1 MAAVVWA
8 FSFGQPGPRSVVE
21 GAFVVTPPPSTCRR
35 VPRGRQ
41 LRPALPVPDDE
52 PDGKD
57 QQQQQQQQ
65 QHTRQEQLAYLLAEQ
80 ARLDARLPD
89 DAAATEFP
97 TGPLPSSSATTT
109 TVLPDEDEEGGIFL
123 DPENYARAR
132 EFLGP
137 DGSLRL
143 DSPLDDAGR
152 SNAAGE
158 GTSINQTNDDGS
170 RRRKVL
176 HNYLESFASSPSA
189 TTTSSLSP
197 ATPGGDAGASLN
209 DLLEALRKQPT
220 MTTDKANNSSE
231 ELHRQVLA
239 KEEGFLRSSE
249 IFRASLLDASKSL
262 EAAEFRTGEA
272 FRQRQTRAREALDA
286 QLAEFAT
293 TLAQQP
299 TPLHPCQSCGTELTA
314 AERAHAVKSL
324 AKQTGGQSAAPHI
337 CRVCLSEQIAR
348 ETRAATRTSTF
359 SPAPPPLVRRSPSYP
374 SSRRS
379 TNHTASGRATNV
391 HRSPARPPR
400 VDNTPRIRKLMDDP
414 TSDRL
419 QEAPSSVPSL
429 LVPETEKETEEEEWE
444 KIEDPDTGE
453 IFYWNAHTDE
463 MKWEE

>member
-1 MAAVVWA
+1 V
-8 FSFGQPGPRSVVE
+8 G
-21 GAFVVTPPPSTCRR
+21 TPPPYPPTCRR
-35 VPRGRQ
+35 VPRSGGCPR
-41 LRPALPVPDDE
+41 RSALPVPDDE
-52 PDGKD
+52 SSPDGKD
-57 QQQQQQQQ
+57 PPQQ
-65 QHTRQEQLAYLLAEQ
+65 QHTRQEQLEYLLAEQ

-89 DAAATEFP
+89 DTSATEFP
-97 TGPLPSSSATTT
+97 TGPLPTSSATT
-109 TVLPDEDEEGGIFL
+109 TVLPDDDEEGGIFL
-123 DPENYARAR
+123 DPDNYTRAR
-132 EFLGP
+132 EFLGA

-143 DSPLDDAGR
+143 DAPLDNAGR
-152 SNAAGE
+152 SNNAAGE
-158 GTSINQTNDDGS
+158 GTRIHQTNSDDGS

-189 TTTSSLSP
+189 TASSSSLSP
-197 ATPGGDAGASLN
+197 ATPGGGADASLN

-220 MTTDKANNSSE
+220 MTTDKASNASE

-272 FRQRQTRAREALDA
+272 FRQRQQDAREALDA

-299 TPLHPCQSCGTELTA
+299 TPLHPCQSCGTELTV

-324 AKQTGGQSAAPHI
+324 ASGGQSAAPHI

-348 ETRAATRTSTF
+348 ETRTATRTSTF

-374 SSRRS
+374 SSRRPTS
-379 TNHTASGRATNV
+379 PNHTAAGRATNV
-391 HRSPARPPR
+391 HRPPARTPR
-400 VDNTPRIRKLMDDP
+400 IDNTPRIRKLMDDP

-419 QEAPSSVPSL
+419 QEAPSSKPSP
-429 LVPETEKETEEEEWE
+429 LVPETEKETEEEAWE

-453 IFYWNAHTDE
+453 MFYWNAHTDE